1 MRLSLF
7 LAMVCIPLP
16 SLAQQGEAQD
26 TIQRSGPYYGVQPG
40 TQELAPNKSALRSRG
55 AIRIISWVGFQMLGQ
70 GGRVF
75 VQSTEPPEFEL
86 LGTEPDLIVV
96 DFPNS
101 RLHSKNDGHRLE
113 TGWFPSAVL
122 WVEAKQRRNNVTRV
136 FIKLREVV
144 GYDVRQEG
152 NYVFLDF
159 RPPKGPISAPEVAP
173 AEPE

>member
-1 MRLSLF
+1 MRFPLF
-7 LAMVCIPLP
+7 LLLILFPLTV
-16 SLAQQGEAQD
+16 SAEGEEG
-26 TIQRSGPYYGVQPG
+26 IQRSGPYYGVQPG

-55 AIRIISWVGFQMLGQ
+55 VIRIISWVGFQMQGQ

-96 DFPNS
+96 DFPNT

-113 TGWFPSAVL
+113 TGWFPTAVL
-122 WVEAKQRRNNVTRV
+122 WVEAKQLKKNVTRV

-144 GYDVRQEG
+144 AYDVRQED
-152 NYVFLDF
+152 NYLFLDF
-159 RPPKGPISAPEVAP
+159 RAPKGPLTAPKVASD
-173 AEPE
+173 